1 MVDDV
6 VTYTNVYAQLLKEV
20 PDIQRR
26 INMKR
31 RSLHNLWKDVNRDE
45 IWTYF
50 AIQMLMGII
59 HKPHYHMYWSKDSV
73 LSTPIFS
80 RLMRRDRF
88 EQIRKMIHFV
98 DPTVQSNN
106 SCLAKLEIFLNTLKQ
121 NFQTN
126 YTLSKHVAI
135 DEYLSLWK
143 GETKVQSVYP

>member
-1 MVDDV
+1 M
-6 VTYTNVYAQLLKEV
+6 YTLLKEV
-20 PDIQRR
+20 PDIQRQ

-31 RSLHNLWKDVNRDE
+31 RSLHNLWEDVNRDE

-50 AIQMLMGII
+50 VIQMLMGII
-59 HKPHYHMYWSKDSV
+59 HKQHYHMYWSKESV

-106 SCLAKLEIFLNTLKQ
+106 SLVKLETFLNTLKQ

-143 GETKVQSVYP
+143 GRLRFKVYIPNKRNDMV